1 MKKSFL
7 NVVFI
12 ILAFLFLSFG
22 IIGVMIPILP
32 TTPFLL
38 AAAFFFAKGSPKFN
52 QWFLST
58 TLYKNHLEEFITSR
72 SMTLKKKLWI
82 VIPVSTMLL
91 ATALLIEIAA
101 VWVLIL
107 TLILTIFYYFTY
119 QIKTIKD

>member
-12 ILAFLFLSFG
+12 ILAFFFLSLG

-91 ATALLIEIAA
+91 ATALLIERAA